1 MAKPFKNNMNEV
13 FNQSQQRKEQAAN
26 IALKRK
32 EEFLGAR
39 VPKELRNRVID
50 RANHLGIP
58 VSILIRNIL
67 EEAFSENRTGS
78 HMKSSNDVL
87 GWEEIIVNQNVR
99 CLDCGTDLLK
109 GQNAHYGVG
118 SSHQIVL
125 CRPCLNRRL

>member
-118 SSHQIVL
+118 S
-125 CRPCLNRRL
+125 